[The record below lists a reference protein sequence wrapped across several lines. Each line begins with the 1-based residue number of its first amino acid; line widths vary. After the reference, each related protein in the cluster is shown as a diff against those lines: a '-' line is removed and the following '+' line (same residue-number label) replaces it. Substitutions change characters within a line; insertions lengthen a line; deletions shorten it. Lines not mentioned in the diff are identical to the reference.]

1 MITKAVVESIIGNK
15 AVVRIPIID
24 KLAEAKGATKFKDLS
39 TATICSLS
47 NIGNPVSIGD
57 VVYIGFED
65 HEAGRPIILG
75 KLYTGTLSS
84 DNPDINARIFN
95 TTSTT
100 KLYEDTYIGN
110 VKPNE
115 IGMLTGLQ
123 ANVQQQFNIVND
135 NIKEINSD
143 ISDLNNVTLAIQ
155 EALGNVSGEITTF
168 LTQADAQKYYLTVD
182 NANKTYETIENVK
195 ALISS
200 TNQWLPA
207 VESINELPSTS
218 NIDNYRTDFNYLCKV
233 INEDAVYQLIAG
245 TSEWELYSKIEG
257 YVDES
262 ELNSSIEEA
271 FAEADTIP
279 SPSTA
284 NNLLPNIWQAIN
296 DLNSVSAS
304 DETVLHKTGNE
315 TISNGTKTF
324 SGSSYVVFQ
333 GSAADRHLVT
343 RGIGGLSVTGNQ
355 VDDLYVNYSTDFGL
369 RFGKTGQG
377 YLKADGSILITGLTD
392 GTTSTTVSEL
402 VTIDKSQVISDTKNF
417 IGTFQINGKDITYD
431 SVSDTF
437 IFGGWDDTGTEYY
450 DTTNLILNPID
461 ASGNITSENY
471 AVAYMVGDN
480 TDNVCNG
487 LVQGDELARTRL
499 GGSVN
504 GVINQWTLT
513 PGTNQITA
521 ISLVGISNLSPG
533 LSSSTYNNAY
543 MYISYK
549 TTTFTS
555 DASGVVTAGATTSK
569 ISRFRINDT
578 TKTMTFYNTVNI
590 SYNLNDISI
599 RNTSNYI
606 LVDPNGTYE
615 LCSEISYIEI
625 INYENI
631 NYGDSLIIPTSYNGK
646 PVTKISQHAFNT
658 SEFTSITIPYTIT
671 TIGNYAFSNIST
683 LQNLTVESNRLNLSA
698 NNFIFFSTGDATT
711 LTVNFSGNVNK
722 VAPFLFCPSMS
733 MTYDNDFRVKTVNLN
748 KVKII
753 GDGAFGM
760 CFHLQNIDTKNVTEI
775 GQVGFAANIALS
787 NLDLNSVKSIG
798 RSAFYLSDGL
808 TSMYIN
814 KDATFVYDST
824 QPTFSATNLTIYTN
838 ATSKPDNWNEDMLNG
853 VTIQY
858 NVSHDEYLN
867 NINSLSQISTVSLLS
882 NNNDNNEIKWY
893 NIK

>member
-24 KLAEAKGATKFKDLS
+24 KIADAKGATKSKDLS

-47 NIGNPVSIGD
+47 NVGNPVNIVD

-75 KLYTGTLSS
+75 KLYTGTLSQ

-100 KLYEDTYIGN
+100 KLYEDTYIGK

-123 ANVQQQFNIVND
+123 SNVQQQFNIIND
-135 NIKEINSD
+135 NISDINSD
-143 ISDLNNVTLAIQ
+143 IDDLNNVTLAIQ

-168 LTQADAQKYYLTVD
+168 LTQADAQKYYLTIE
-182 NANKTYETIENVK
+182 NASKTYETIENVK

-207 VESINELPSTS
+207 VENINELPSIS
-218 NIDNYRTDFNYLCKV
+218 NIDNYRNDFNYLCKV
-233 INEDAVYQLIAG
+233 INEDSVYQLIAG
-245 TSEWELYSKIEG
+245 STEWELYSKIEG

-271 FAEADTIP
+271 FAEADTVP

-324 SGSSYVVFQ
+324 SSSSYVVFQ

-392 GTTSTTVSEL
+392 GTTSTTVSEI
-402 VTIDKSQVISDTKNF
+402 VTTDEDQNISDVKNF

-480 TDNVCNG
+480 TDSVCNG
-487 LVQGDELARTRL
+487 LLQGAETASTTL

-504 GVINQWTLT
+504 GVINQWMFT

-521 ISLVGISNLSPG
+521 MPLIGSSNLSPN
-533 LSSSTYNNAY
+533 LSSTTYNNAY
-543 MYISYK
+543 MYINYK
-549 TTTFTS
+549 TTIFTS
-555 DASGVVTAGATTSK
+555 DASGVVTAGETTTK
-569 ISRFRINDT
+569 TSRFKIDDT
-578 TKTMTFYNTVNI
+578 TKTMTFCNTANI
-590 SYNLNDISI
+590 SYSLSTIMISNI
-599 RNTSNYI
+599 ANYI

-615 LCSEISYIEI
+615 LCNEISSIEI
-625 INYENI
+625 VNYEDI
-631 NYGDSLIIPTSYNGK
+631 NYGNSLIIPTQYNGK
-646 PVTKISQHAFNT
+646 PVTKIGQHAFNS

-671 TIGNYAFSNIST
+671 IIGNYAFSNISNLQT
-683 LQNLTVESNRLNLSA
+683 LNIESNRLAISQ
-698 NNFIFFSTGDATT
+698 NNFIFFSTGDANS
-711 LTVNFSGNVNK
+711 LTVNFADNVNK
-722 VAPFLFCPSMS
+722 VADFLFCPSMS
-733 MTYDNDFRVKTVNLN
+733 MTYDTDFRVKIVNLN
-748 KVKII
+748 NVKII
-753 GDGAFGM
+753 GNAGFGM
-760 CFHLQNIDTKNVTEI
+760 CFHLQNIDTQYITEL
-775 GQVGFAANIALS
+775 GQLAFAANTALS
-787 NLDLNSVKSIG
+787 NLDLNSVRSIG
-798 RSAFYLSDGL
+798 RSAFYLSNSL
-808 TSMYIN
+808 TSMYVD
-814 KDATFVYDST
+814 KDCVFTYDSS

-838 ATSKPDNWNEDMLNG
+838 ASSKPDNWNSDMLEG
-853 VTIQY
+853 ITIQY
-858 NVSHDEYLN
+858 NTTHDSYLSN
-867 NINSLSQISTVSLLS
+867 LNSLDQVSTVSILS

>member
-168 LTQADAQKYYLTVD
+168 LTQSDAQKYYLTIS
-182 NANKTYETIENVK
+182 NASKTYETIENVK

-200 TNQWLPA
+200 SNQWLPA
-207 VESINELPSTS
+207 VETISDLPTPQNIN
-218 NIDNYRTDFNYLCKV
+218 NYRNDFNYLCKV
-233 INEDAVYQLIAG
+233 ITEDSVYQLIAG
-245 TSEWELYSKIEG
+245 STEWKLYSSIEG
-257 YVDES
+257 YVDEN

-284 NNLLPNIWQAIN
+284 NTLLPNIWQAIN

-324 SGSSYVVFQ
+324 SSSSYVVFQ
-333 GSAADRHLVT
+333 GTAADRHLVT
-343 RGIGGLSVTGNQ
+343 RGIGGLSTVGNQ

-377 YLKADGSILITGLTD
+377 YLRSDGSILTLGLTD
-392 GTTSTTVSEL
+392 GSVSTTVSKL
-402 VTIDKSQVISDTKNF
+402 VTTDKDQNINDKKNF
-417 IGTFQINGKDITYD
+417 IGTFQIGGRDITYD
-431 SVSDTF
+431 AATDTF
-437 IFGGWDDTGTEYY
+437 IFGGWDDTGPEYY
-450 DTTNLILNPID
+450 TTTNLILNPID
-461 ASGNITSENY
+461 DNGNITSENY

-480 TDNVCNG
+480 TDSVCNG
-487 LVQGDELARTRL
+487 LLQGAETASTTL

-504 GVINQWTLT
+504 GVINQWMFT

-521 ISLVGISNLSPG
+521 MPLIGVSNLSPG
-533 LSSSTYNNAY
+533 LSSTTYNNAY
-543 MYISYK
+543 MYINYK

-555 DASGVVTAGATTSK
+555 DASGVVTAGETKSK
-569 ISRFRINDT
+569 TSRFKIDGT
-578 TKTMTFYNTVNI
+578 TKTMTFCNTANI
-590 SYNLNDISI
+590 SYSLSKITISNI
-599 RNTSNYI
+599 SNYI

-615 LCSEISYIEI
+615 LCNEISSIEI
-625 INYENI
+625 VNYEDI
-631 NYGDSLIIPTSYNGK
+631 NYGDSLIIPTQYKGK
-646 PVTKISQHAFNT
+646 PVTKIGQHAFNS

-671 TIGNYAFSNIST
+671 IIGNYAFSNISN
-683 LQNLTVESNRLNLSA
+683 LQNLNIESNRLAISQ
-698 NNFIFFSTGDATT
+698 NNFIFFSTGDANS
-711 LTVNFSGNVNK
+711 LTVNFADNVNK
-722 VAPFLFCPSMS
+722 VADFLFCPSMS
-733 MTYDNDFRVKTVNLN
+733 MTYDTDFRVKTVNLN
-748 KVKII
+748 NVKTI
-753 GDGAFGM
+753 GNAGFGM
-760 CFHLQNIDTKNVTEI
+760 CFHLQNIDTQYITEL
-775 GQVGFAANIALS
+775 GQLAFAANTALS
-787 NLDLNSVKSIG
+787 NLDLNSVRSIG
-798 RSAFYLSDGL
+798 RSAFYLSDSL
-808 TSMYIN
+808 TSMYVD
-814 KDATFVYDST
+814 KDCVFTYDSS

-838 ATSKPDNWNEDMLNG
+838 ASSKPDNWNSDMLEG
-853 VTIQY
+853 ITIQY
-858 NVSHDEYLN
+858 NTTHDSYLSN
-867 NINSLSQISTVSLLS
+867 LNSLDQVSTVSILS